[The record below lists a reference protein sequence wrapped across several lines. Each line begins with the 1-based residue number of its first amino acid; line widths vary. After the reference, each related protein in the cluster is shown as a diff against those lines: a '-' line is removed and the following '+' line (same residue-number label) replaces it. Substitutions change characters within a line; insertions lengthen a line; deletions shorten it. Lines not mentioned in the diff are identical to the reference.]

1 MSLLYIRV
9 ILIAFL
15 SVTSCTCTVYNI
27 TPDDVKCGHC
37 RNLQDCFLNVTNYFA
52 SNAQLYFLPGLH
64 HLHTNLTIQNVHN
77 FTLIGSTAND
87 TVTPQTVIRCAPF
100 TGIIITNST
109 NLTMKNMVIKNC
121 INNHDSKQAAVFI
134 KECSFLKL
142 HFLHIYHNEEVI
154 SLYFIN
160 VLGVSS
166 LHKIKCHSM
175 YFHYNETITKA
186 RQHSILIDHYDPVN
200 VFIEEYGIY
209 LYMSQHSYKVILQ
222 VANSTIQHL
231 KRSVFLNVMS
241 NVSANQNTV
250 IITNC
255 QFYDNN
261 YKTIRY
267 LFYFYNIN
275 VNFDDCQFYNN
286 TNRKVYALIKIM
298 HGNNVT
304 LFNCKLKHNILR
316 ELPEGRV
323 LIEINYVSNTAI
335 KHSFFYSSK
344 NTVLYTLNTSIVI
357 ENTTFSTIETALMCT
372 ICSKNTNL
380 LFNGPINFHKN
391 KNNFAGIIETSDSI
405 ITMHGYI
412 QFSMNSAM
420 SMITFSC
427 DSILHCFMM
436 KVLDNTTINITNN
449 TLFTYFTDFTASNNV
464 IINEIL
470 KDTYQQCFFQYFT
483 TRNLDYCLDAGN
495 FSIIFNFNRFEN
507 LSLVHNLLQF
517 PWFIGI
523 SSMSR
528 AYNKLRT
535 FATITHCYW
544 LPQSALNTT
553 IPLNVNKQ
561 YIKYT
566 NNSELLYLS
575 RKKTFCYCTDEKKYD
590 CFKDELDSLYPGQT
604 LIASFYTNEDT
615 EIVNKLDQSHI
626 TSCTVTNAKQNIQ
639 FIGKR
644 CSKVNYTIAFPV
656 NDWCELFLKS
666 SRTKA
671 YNEFDVYYIRE
682 LPCPL
687 GFVKI
692 DGICQCYPSFKQ
704 FGFSDCDINTQAIF
718 RPRRGWILLNAHIQ
732 ENDSYSCYI
741 SRLCPY
747 DYCKPYTFYLNFS
760 TPDSQCQF
768 QRSGFLCGK
777 CQQSFSTILSSHH
790 CQRCSNVY
798 LLLII
803 PIAIAGAMLVLLLF
817 LFNLTVTDGIINAF
831 TFYANVININSIMF
845 FPNHHG
851 TVPLYTIISLANLD
865 LGIQTCFYNGMDDY
879 AKVWLQLAFP
889 FYIISIAILIII
901 VRRYSI
907 TLQRLTMRRAHSVL
921 ATLFLLS
928 YTNILHTTSSVL
940 FSYSSISHLPSEHTM
955 LVWSLDAN
963 VLLFGVKFTLLFV
976 ICLILFLLLVLFSV
990 ILLCAKGFMKYKLFG
1005 NFLDSFQ
1012 RPYKLYYW
1020 FGLQLVMRMA
1030 FFYMSFLDRKVNIT
1044 VCIIILNIAIAVQGT
1059 NKPFKNKLQN
1069 YNETL
1074 LMINLLGLYLFVLP
1088 QWWIVNYALISVA
1101 GIQFSLIITHHI
1113 MNQFCGRTI
1122 RKTFFQW
1129 RSKHL

>member
-1 MSLLYIRV
+1 MSLLNIRV
-9 ILIAFL
+9 TLIAFL
-15 SVTSCTCTVYNI
+15 SVTSCTCTVYNV

-37 RNLQDCFLNVTNYFA
+37 RNLQDYFLNVTNYFA
-52 SNAQLYFLPGLH
+52 SNVRLHFLPGLH
-64 HLHTNLTIQNVHN
+64 HLHTDLTIQNAHN
-77 FTLIGSTAND
+77 FTLIGSTANG
-87 TVTPQTVIRCAPF
+87 TVTPQTVIHCAPL

-109 NLTMKNMVIKNC
+109 NLMIKNMVIKNC
-121 INNHDSKQAAVFI
+121 INKHDLEQAAVFI
-134 KECSFLKL
+134 KECSFIKL
-142 HFLHIYHNEEVI
+142 HFVQIYHNKEVI
-154 SLYFIN
+154 SLFFVN
-160 VLGVSS
+160 VLGVLS

-186 RQHSILIDHYDPVN
+186 RQHSVVIDHYDPAN
-200 VFIEEYGIY
+200 VFSEEYGIY
-209 LYMSQHSYKVILQ
+209 LYMSQHSYKIILQ
-222 VANSTIQHL
+222 VANSTIQQL
-231 KRSVFLNVMS
+231 KRFVFLNATS
-241 NVSANQNTV
+241 NMLANQNTV
-250 IITNC
+250 IIINC

-267 LFYFYNIN
+267 LFYFYNVN
-275 VNFDDCQFYNN
+275 VNFDDCQFHE
-286 TNRKVYALIKIM
+286 NRNHKIFGLIKIM

-304 LFNCKLKHNILR
+304 LFNCKHNILHKS
-316 ELPEGRV
+316 RV
-323 LIEINYVSNTAI
+323 LIEIYYVSNIAI
-335 KHSFFYSSK
+335 KHSFFYGNK
-344 NTVLYTLNTSIVI
+344 HTVLYTLNTTMVI
-357 ENTTFSTIETALMCT
+357 ENTTFSTITTASVCT
-372 ICSKNTNL
+372 ICLRNTNL
-380 LFNGPINFHKN
+380 LFNGPVNFYKN
-391 KNNFAGIIETSDSI
+391 KNKFAGIIEIFYSI
-405 ITMHGYI
+405 ITVHGYI
-412 QFSMNSAM
+412 QFSMNSAF
-420 SMITFSC
+420 SMIAFSC
-427 DSILHCFMM
+427 ESIHCFMM
-436 KVLDNTTINITNN
+436 KVLDNTIINITNN
-449 TLFTYFTDFTASNNV
+449 TLFTYFTDFTAFGLV
-464 IINEIL
+464 
-470 KDTYQQCFFQYFT
+470 KVVQDTYQQCFFQYFS
-483 TRNLDYCLDAGN
+483 TRNLDYSLDAGN
-495 FSIIFNFNRFEN
+495 FSIIVKFNRFDN
-507 LSLVHNLLQF
+507 LSLFHRVMHFPDLLGSEYNLF
-517 PWFIGI
+517 AAIP
-523 SSMSR
+523 
-528 AYNKLRT
+528 YNKLYN

-544 LPQSALNTT
+544 LPQSAFNTT

-575 RKKTFCYCTDEKKYD
+575 RKKTLCYCTDEKKYD
-590 CFKDELDSLYPGQT
+590 CFKNELDSLYPGQT

-615 EIVNKLDQSHI
+615 EIVNKLDQSYI
-626 TSCTVTNAKQNIQ
+626 TSCTVINAKENIQ

-656 NDWCELFLKS
+656 NDWCELFLS
-666 SRTKA
+666 SPRPRA

-718 RPRRGWILLNAHIQ
+718 RPRRGWILLNTHIQ

-760 TPDSQCQF
+760 TPDAQCQF
-768 QRSGFLCGK
+768 ERSGFLCGK
-777 CQQSFSTILSSHH
+777 CQQGLSTVFSSHH
-790 CQRCSNVY
+790 CQGCSNVY

-803 PIAIAGAMLVLLLF
+803 PIAVAGAMLVLLLF

-851 TVPLYTIISLANLD
+851 TFPLHTIISLANLD

-889 FYIISIAILIII
+889 FYIISIAILII
-901 VRRYSI
+901 VVSRYSI
-907 TLQRLTMRRAHSVL
+907 TLQRLTVQRAHSIL

-963 VLLFGVKFTLLFV
+963 VPLFGVKFTLLFV
-976 ICLILFLLLVLFSV
+976 ICLILFVLLVLFSV
-990 ILLCAKGFMKYKLFG
+990 ILLCAKVFIKYKLFG

-1020 FGLQLVMRMA
+1020 FGLQLVMRMV

-1044 VCIIILNIAIAVQGT
+1044 VSIIILNIAIAVQGT
-1059 NKPFKNKLQN
+1059 NKPFKKKLQN
-1069 YNETL
+1069 YNEML
-1074 LMINLLGLYLFVLP
+1074 LMINILGLYLFVLS

-1113 MNQFCGRTI
+1113 MNQFCGRII